1 MLVLSAKCDEEIPLD
16 RAESSSSLGA
26 SFQAPNGIDNNK
38 LVGAMTNSAADNWFT
53 AYFRS
58 RSAVG
63 KVVVE
68 RGVGYDLACVYCL
81 SLDCPDRN
89 SLWDIHRKIWVST
102 STVLAK
108 LI

>member
-26 SFQAPNGIDNNK
+26 SFQARNGIDNNI
-38 LVGAMTNSAADNWFT
+38 LTPACTISAADNWFT

-68 RGVGYDLACVYCL
+68 RGVGYDLACVFT
-81 SLDCPDRN
+81 
-89 SLWDIHRKIWVST
+89 VSVWIART
-102 STVLAK
+102 ETVCGTYTGK
-108 LI
+108 VG